1 VTVNTQPQRST
12 ILGDSELN
20 EQILNCRK
28 CRLWQ
33 GARNAVVGEGPATAK
48 IMLVGQNPGEE
59 EDKEGKPFIGR
70 SGKFLNKVL
79 AKNGIRREELFV
91 TNVVKHLTP
100 ENRKPLT
107 DEIAACSP
115 YLLEQMEKL
124 RPKIVVLL
132 GAVAWQAPRLPGIEY
147 IETVH
152 PSAAMRFTKM
162 RKRFEEDFASL
173 AKKL

>member
-1 VTVNTQPQRST
+1 MR
-12 ILGDSELN
+12 LLR
-20 EQILNCRK
+20 EQILICRR

-33 GARNAVVGEGPATAK
+33 GAKNVVVGEGPANAK

-59 EDKEGKPFIGR
+59 EDKTGRPFIGR

-79 AKNGIRREELFV
+79 AKNGIGREELFV
-91 TNVVKHLTP
+91 TNIVKHLTP
-100 ENRKPLT
+100 ENRKPLS

-115 YLLEQMEKL
+115 YLVEQVNKI

-132 GAVAWQAPRLPGIEY
+132 GTVAWQAPRIEGIRY
-147 IETVH
+147 VQTVH

-162 RKRFEEDFASL
+162 RKRFEEDFAGL
-173 AKKL
+173 AKLLQS